1 MAGEQDGMRD
11 ECLRQYCP
19 MGLATAS
26 SVAIQARCC
35 NFGVAPLFR
44 RTAHPGPLC
53 ALRLLRG
60 VFPNSD
66 KDSRV
71 LHEGLCGRN
80 TNFDKNNFVTQRL
93 RGDFT
98 FQLQLSLSFWMR
110 SWLPR
115 LPLDQL
121 LTSKLWSEATSVA
134 ILTGR
139 DLEWCRQTFW
149 SRACF

>member
-1 MAGEQDGMRD
+1 MPAQVLPDGFGNSKFSRH
-11 ECLRQYCP
+11 
-19 MGLATAS
+19 
-26 SVAIQARCC
+26 QARCC
-35 NFGVAPLFR
+35 NLGVAPLFR

-98 FQLQLSLSFWMR
+98 FQLSLLFWMPF
-110 SWLPR
+110 WLPR

-121 LTSKLWSEATSVA
+121 PTSKLWSEATSVA

-139 DLEWCRQTFW
+139 DLEWCRQTRRGLPLVSQFP
-149 SRACF
+149 FD